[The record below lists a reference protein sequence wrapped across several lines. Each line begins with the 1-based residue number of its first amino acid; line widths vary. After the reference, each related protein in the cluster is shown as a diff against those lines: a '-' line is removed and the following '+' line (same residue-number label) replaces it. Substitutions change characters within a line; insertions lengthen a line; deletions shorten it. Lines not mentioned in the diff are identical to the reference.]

1 MAYAPS
7 TVVPR
12 ELGYR
17 EDTATNRDSRGRWR
31 RLFDAMIE
39 LRQRQAEHEIA
50 LYLQRTGGKFTDEVE
65 REIGRRFI
73 FSR

>member
-12 ELGYR
+12 ELGCR
-17 EDTATNRDSRGRWR
+17 EDTATKRDGRGLWR

-39 LRQRQAEHEIA
+39 ARQRQAEREIA
-50 LYLQRTGGKFTDEVE
+50 LYLQRTGGKFTDEIE

-73 FSR
+73 SSR